1 MSLFQ
6 IFLVGIG
13 GFFGAIAR
21 FSISKQLNSNIKNM
35 LPMGTL
41 TVNLLGAFLL
51 GILLGAKADLMVV
64 LLLGTGF
71 LGAFTT
77 FSTIKLEMVQ
87 MFLKKNYKG
96 LVLYLFITYGMGLM
110 LAYLGYWLGGNLNN
124 LV

>member
-1 MSLFQ
+1 MSLLH
-6 IFLVGIG
+6 IFMVGIG
-13 GFFGAIAR
+13 GFFGAVAR
-21 FSISKQLNSNIKNM
+21 FSISKQLNNNMTNM

-51 GILLGAKADLMVV
+51 GILLGAKAGVMVV

-87 MFLKKNYKG
+87 MYMKKHYKKFF
-96 LVLYLFITYGMGLM
+96 LYLLTTYGIGIL
-110 LAYLGYWLGGNLNN
+110 LAGLGYWIGGNFNN
-124 LV
+124 

>member
-1 MSLFQ
+1 MSLLH
-6 IFLVGIG
+6 IFMVGIG
-13 GFFGAIAR
+13 GFFGAVAR
-21 FSISKQLNSNIKNM
+21 FSISKQLNNNMTNM

-51 GILLGAKADLMVV
+51 GILLGAKAGVMVV

-87 MFLKKNYKG
+87 MYMKKHYKKFFF
-96 LVLYLFITYGMGLM
+96 YLLTTYGIGIL
-110 LAYLGYWLGGNLNN
+110 LAGLGYWIGGNFNN
-124 LV
+124 

>member
-1 MSLFQ
+1 MSLLQ
-6 IFLVGIG
+6 IFMVGIG

-124 LV
+124 IV